1 MNIIHILYDFYR
13 LHEEIEDFFQWMVPT
28 PLEHEARIDVVGR
41 VRTVI
46 RKLWPQAKVDIFGS
60 FKTGLYLPTSDIDL
74 VICGKWSDLPLHTL
88 HDELVKSGIPKP
100 DESLVLDKAAVSN
113 RNERILQCCV
123 I

>member
-1 MNIIHILYDFYR
+1 MHIIHILFYGFYR

-60 FKTGLYLPTSDIDL
+60 FKTGLYLPT
-74 VICGKWSDLPLHTL
+74 
-88 HDELVKSGIPKP
+88 
-100 DESLVLDKAAVSN
+100 
-113 RNERILQCCV
+113 R
-123 I
+123 